1 MGQNSKRRKTKG
13 RAEQGPFVSL
23 PKAVIKKMQEK
34 LSACGYKLLID
45 LFEQY
50 NGSNN
55 GDLTLAWSVMKKK
68 GWKSKET
75 LNNTRKELINQGFIE
90 LTRQGTLRPHSCS
103 LYAVTWRGIDD
114 CNGKLELNPTA
125 TGSGTWRKVQ

>member
-1 MGQNSKRRKTKG
+1 MVRNSKRRKTKG
-13 RAEQGPFVSL
+13 RAEQGSFAGL
-23 PKAVIKKMQEK
+23 PKAVIEKMQEK
-34 LSACGYKLLID
+34 LSASGYKLLID

-50 NGSNN
+50 NGNNN

-103 LYAVTWRGIDD
+103 LYAVTWRGIDE
-114 CNGKLELNPTA
+114 CNGKLELNPTVK
-125 TGSGTWRKVQ
+125 GSGTWRKVQ